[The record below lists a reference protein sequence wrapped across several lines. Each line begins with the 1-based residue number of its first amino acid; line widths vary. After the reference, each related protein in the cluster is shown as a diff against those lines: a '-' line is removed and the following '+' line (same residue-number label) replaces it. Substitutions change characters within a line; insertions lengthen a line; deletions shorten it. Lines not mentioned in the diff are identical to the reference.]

1 MGAAPPYGILWRV
14 YPTLAGLPTHDLFVG
29 LGVLAAVV
37 VFVVEARR
45 RGQTD
50 ERLAY
55 VVLGALAGGAVFM
68 RLGTWAQHLDLRQ
81 NASLAEQWLYG
92 NRSILG
98 GLLGAWLGVHVA
110 KRVVGYPLRTGDLFA
125 PAVAL
130 GMAIGRIG
138 CLLTELPGTP
148 TSLPWAVVLTP
159 EQAAHIPHA
168 VAGVGLHPS
177 FAYEIVFHF
186 AAFAAILWLR
196 DRLDAPGEL
205 LTLYLVAYAGFR
217 FMVEFVR
224 GNEVVFAG
232 LTRPQLFLAVCLPV
246 AAWHVVRQI
255 RRGTY
260 QLAVVP
266 RRS

>member
-1 MGAAPPYGILWRV
+1 MV
-14 YPTLAGLPTHDLFVG
+14 PTLAGLGTHDVFVG
-29 LGVLAAVV
+29 IGVIAAALM
-37 VFVVEARR
+37 FVSEVRR
-45 RGQTD
+45 RKVNDDRIWVIVAGT
-50 ERLAY
+50 L
-55 VVLGALAGGAVFM
+55 LGGAVFA
-68 RLGTWAQHLDLRQ
+68 RLGTWLEHLDLRR
-81 NASLAEQWLYG
+81 NASLMEQWLYG
-92 NRSILG
+92 NRSILS
-98 GLLGAWLGVHVA
+98 GLLGAYLGA
-110 KRVVGYPLRTGDLFA
+110 LLTKRLVGYKERTGDLFA

-148 TSLPWAVVLTP
+148 TSLPWAVTLTP
-159 EQAAHIPHA
+159 EQAARIPHA

-177 FAYEIVFHF
+177 FAYEIIFQF
-186 AAFAAILWLR
+186 AAFAALLWLR

-217 FMVEFVR
+217 FLVEFVR

-232 LTRPQLFLAVCLPV
+232 LTRPQLFLAVCLPF
-246 AAWHVVRQI
+246 AAWHVVRQA